1 MQEFYNE
8 VRDLTKDT
16 LTLLREVETAHTKLD
31 AVGTISSKT
40 KAVIDETYD
49 APRITETIDRV
60 STEITDSK
68 IQTGQGLQLV
78 KEVQSQVQDHNVN
91 IVELS
96 AAIENNL
103 ITAQQNHKILEQTM
117 TDGAT
122 KTDENLTRLDN
133 HTTDLHESVKNW
145 IHNPIFEKLES
156 TKSELTTAVIEIEK
170 NQNEQMKKLNAG
182 YDVLSS
188 IVQNL
193 ENEITKYRVTNTSV
207 LQTVNLLNRLADGID
222 NKIESASPTIGIKT
236 AEELEN
242 IFEQNSSSVSL
253 EDLVK
258 RLETTITPPKEP
270 LRVFVDGNDGAS
282 VKTLDYTESND
293 DINININTNSQ
304 PPYLKTEVNT
314 KDMTTAEN
322 AVDHEEVEHEDVQP
336 EDVNSKDVKPEDV
349 NSEYVKPEDVKPEDV
364 KPEDVNSEDVKP
376 EDVKPEDVKPEEV
389 ETEDVKLEDIKHEEV
404 ETKEDKL
411 EDIKSEG
418 VNIAPV
424 IEIDE
429 PIKVEFPEP
438 SNVEPVKEEKHG
450 FFSKFFGMKG

>member
-40 KAVIDETYD
+40 KTVIDETYD
-49 APRITETIDRV
+49 SQRITENIDRV
-60 STEITDSK
+60 STEITHSK
-68 IQTGQGLQLV
+68 IQTEQGLNLV
-78 KEVQSQVQDHNVN
+78 KDVQSQVQDHNVN

-96 AAIENNL
+96 ASIKNNL

-122 KTDENLTRLDN
+122 KTNENLTSLEN
-133 HTTDLHESVKNW
+133 STTDLHESVKTW
-145 IHNPIFEKLES
+145 INNPIFDKLEL
-156 TKSELTTAVIEIEK
+156 TKSELTNAVVEIEK
-170 NQNEQMKKLNAG
+170 NQSEQMEKLNAG

-188 IVQNL
+188 VVQNL

-242 IFEQNSSSVSL
+242 VFEQNSSSVSL

-258 RLETTITPPKEP
+258 RLETTIAPQKEP
-270 LRVFVDGNDGAS
+270 LRVFVDDNDGAS

-293 DINININTNSQ
+293 DTHININTDAQ
-304 PPYLKTEVNT
+304 PVYVTTEVNT
-314 KDMTTAEN
+314 EELTT
-322 AVDHEEVEHEDVQP
+322 
-336 EDVNSKDVKPEDV
+336 
-349 NSEYVKPEDVKPEDV
+349 EYVKTEAIVENNVEREDIKPEEV
-364 KPEDVNSEDVKP
+364 KLEEVKLEEVKLEEDETEEVKL
-376 EDVKPEDVKPEEV
+376 EEVKHEEKETEEVKLEGVKLENVKPEE
-389 ETEDVKLEDIKHEEV
+389 
-404 ETKEDKL
+404 
-411 EDIKSEG
+411 

>member
-40 KAVIDETYD
+40 KTVIDETYD
-49 APRITETIDRV
+49 SQRITENIDRV
-60 STEITDSK
+60 STEITQSK
-68 IQTGQGLQLV
+68 IQTEQGLQLV
-78 KEVQSQVQDHNVN
+78 KDVQSQVQNHNVN

-96 AAIENNL
+96 AAIENNI

-117 TDGAT
+117 TDGSI
-122 KTDENLTRLDN
+122 KTNENLTSLDN
-133 HTTDLHESVKNW
+133 RTTDLHESVKNW
-145 IHNPIFEKLES
+145 IHNPIFDKLES
-156 TKSELTTAVIEIEK
+156 TKSELTNAVVEIEK
-170 NQNEQMKKLNAG
+170 NQSEQMEKLKAG
-182 YDVLSS
+182 YDVLSNV
-188 IVQNL
+188 VQNL

-207 LQTVNLLNRLADGID
+207 LQTVTLLNRLADGID

-242 IFEQNSSSVSL
+242 VFEQNSSAVSL

-258 RLETTITPPKEP
+258 RLETTITPRNEP
-270 LRVFVDGNDGAS
+270 LRVFIDDNNGAS

-293 DINININTNSQ
+293 DININNNTDEQS
-304 PPYLKTEVNT
+304 PDIKTEVNT
-314 KDMTTAEN
+314 EEVKTEANGEKEVEDVKSEE
-322 AVDHEEVEHEDVQP
+322 VKPEEVKPEEVKPEEVEHEDVKHEEVEHEDVKH
-336 EDVNSKDVKPEDV
+336 EDIKPEDV
-349 NSEYVKPEDVKPEDV
+349 ETEEVKLEGVNLEDI
-364 KPEDVNSEDVKP
+364 
-376 EDVKPEDVKPEEV
+376 KPEEV
-389 ETEDVKLEDIKHEEV
+389 
-404 ETKEDKL
+404 
-411 EDIKSEG
+411 
-418 VNIAPV
+418 NITPV

>member
-40 KAVIDETYD
+40 KTVIDETYD
-49 APRITETIDRV
+49 SQRITENIDRV
-60 STEITDSK
+60 STEITHSK
-68 IQTGQGLQLV
+68 IQTEQGLNLV
-78 KEVQSQVQDHNVN
+78 KDVQSQVQDHNVN

-96 AAIENNL
+96 ASIKNNL

-122 KTDENLTRLDN
+122 KTNENLTSLEN
-133 HTTDLHESVKNW
+133 STTDLHESVKTW
-145 IHNPIFEKLES
+145 INNPIFDKLES
-156 TKSELTTAVIEIEK
+156 TKSELTNAVVEIEK
-170 NQNEQMKKLNAG
+170 NQSEQMEKLNAG

-188 IVQNL
+188 VVQNL

-242 IFEQNSSSVSL
+242 VFEQNSSSVSL

-258 RLETTITPPKEP
+258 RLETTITPQKEP
-270 LRVFVDGNDGAS
+270 LRVFVDDNDSAS

-293 DINININTNSQ
+293 DTNINTDAQ
-304 PPYLKTEVNT
+304 PVYVTTEVNT
-314 KDMTTAEN
+314 EELTT
-322 AVDHEEVEHEDVQP
+322 
-336 EDVNSKDVKPEDV
+336 
-349 NSEYVKPEDVKPEDV
+349 EYVKTEVIVENTVEREDIKPEEV
-364 KPEDVNSEDVKP
+364 KLEEVKL
-376 EDVKPEDVKPEEV
+376 EEVKLENVKPEEV
-389 ETEDVKLEDIKHEEV
+389 KPEEV
-404 ETKEDKL
+404 KPEE
-411 EDIKSEG
+411 
-418 VNIAPV
+418 VNITPV

>member
-349 NSEYVKPEDVKPEDV
+349 NSEYVKPEDVKPE
-364 KPEDVNSEDVKP
+364 
-376 EDVKPEDVKPEEV
+376 EV

>member
-242 IFEQNSSSVSL
+242 VFEQNSSSVSL

-304 PPYLKTEVNT
+304 PPYIKTEVNT
-314 KDMTTAEN
+314 KDMTTADIDEN
-322 AVDHEEVEHEDVQP
+322 AVEHEEVEHEDVNS
-336 EDVNSKDVKPEDV
+336 EDVNAEDVNADDIKPEDV
-349 NSEYVKPEDVKPEDV
+349 NSEDVKPEDV

-376 EDVKPEDVKPEEV
+376 EEV
-389 ETEDVKLEDIKHEEV
+389 ETEEVKLEDIKHEEV

-411 EDIKSEG
+411 EDIKPEV

>member
-40 KAVIDETYD
+40 KTVIDETYD
-49 APRITETIDRV
+49 SQRITENIDRV
-60 STEITDSK
+60 STEITHSK
-68 IQTGQGLQLV
+68 IQTEQGLNLV
-78 KEVQSQVQDHNVN
+78 KDVQSQVQDHNVN

-96 AAIENNL
+96 ASIKNNL

-122 KTDENLTRLDN
+122 KTNENLTGLEN
-133 HTTDLHESVKNW
+133 STTDLHESVKTW
-145 IHNPIFEKLES
+145 INNPIFDKLES
-156 TKSELTTAVIEIEK
+156 TKSELTNAVVEIEK
-170 NQNEQMKKLNAG
+170 NQSEQMEKLNAG

-188 IVQNL
+188 VVQNL

-242 IFEQNSSSVSL
+242 VFEQNSSSVSL

-258 RLETTITPPKEP
+258 RLETTITPQKEP
-270 LRVFVDGNDGAS
+270 LRVFVDDNDSAS

-293 DINININTNSQ
+293 DTNININTDAQ
-304 PPYLKTEVNT
+304 PVYVTTEVNT
-314 KDMTTAEN
+314 EELTTEYVKTEAIVEN
-322 AVDHEEVEHEDVQP
+322 TVEREDIKPEEVKLEEVKL
-336 EDVNSKDVKPEDV
+336 EEVKPEED
-349 NSEYVKPEDVKPEDV
+349 ETEEVKLEEVKLEEVKHEEDETEEVKLEEV
-364 KPEDVNSEDVKP
+364 KLEEVKL
-376 EDVKPEDVKPEEV
+376 ENVKPEEV
-389 ETEDVKLEDIKHEEV
+389 KPEEV
-404 ETKEDKL
+404 
-411 EDIKSEG
+411 
-418 VNIAPV
+418 NITPV

-429 PIKVEFPEP
+429 PIKVEFQEP

>member
-242 IFEQNSSSVSL
+242 VFEQNSSSVSL

-304 PPYLKTEVNT
+304 PPYIKTEVNT
-314 KDMTTAEN
+314 KDMTTADIDEN
-322 AVDHEEVEHEDVQP
+322 AVEHEEVEHEDVNS
-336 EDVNSKDVKPEDV
+336 EDVNAEDVNADDIKPEDV
-349 NSEYVKPEDVKPEDV
+349 NSEDV

-376 EDVKPEDVKPEEV
+376 EEV
-389 ETEDVKLEDIKHEEV
+389 ETEEVKLEDIKHEEV

-411 EDIKSEG
+411 EDIKPEV

>member
-242 IFEQNSSSVSL
+242 VFEQNSSSVSL

-304 PPYLKTEVNT
+304 PPYIKTEVNT
-314 KDMTTAEN
+314 KDMTTADIDEN
-322 AVDHEEVEHEDVQP
+322 AVEA
-336 EDVNSKDVKPEDV
+336 EDVNADDIKPEDV
-349 NSEYVKPEDVKPEDV
+349 NSEDVKPEDV

-376 EDVKPEDVKPEEV
+376 EEV
-389 ETEDVKLEDIKHEEV
+389 ETEEVKLEDIKHEEV

-411 EDIKSEG
+411 EDIKPEV